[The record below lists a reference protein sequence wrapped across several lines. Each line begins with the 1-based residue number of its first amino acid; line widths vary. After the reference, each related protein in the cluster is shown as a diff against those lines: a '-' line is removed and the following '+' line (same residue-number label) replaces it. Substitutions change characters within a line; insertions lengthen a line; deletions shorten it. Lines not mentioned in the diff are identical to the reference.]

1 MSESICPNPTEQ
13 SVLNRPSTDKFLL
26 VLNVP
31 ELIRHKI
38 FDNKK
43 LNIDPLQISVFG
55 SVVPSIQVPAIQVPF
70 GGQTYNV
77 SSHTRPN
84 YEPLNVKFVVDNTF
98 YNYWY
103 LWKWLSVLNTPR
115 ESNYAG
121 SSGSLKG
128 SDDMVEYQTNVSV
141 FGLNEYNAPVV
152 EFVYY
157 YCFITSLGGINYNY
171 RENSVMDSEFTL
183 QYSQFDVKHL
193 TDA

>member
-1 MSESICPNPTEQ
+1 MSTNVCPNPTEQ

-31 ELIRHKI
+31 ELLRHKI

-103 LWKWLSVLNTPR
+103 LWRWLSVLNTPR